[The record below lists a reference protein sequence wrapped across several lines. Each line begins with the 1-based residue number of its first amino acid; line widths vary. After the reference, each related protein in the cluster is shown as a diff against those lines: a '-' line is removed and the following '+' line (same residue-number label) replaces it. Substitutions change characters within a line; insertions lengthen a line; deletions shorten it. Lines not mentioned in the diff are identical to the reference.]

1 MLFIN
6 KQIGETPLQALD
18 RLRKEKPEFIKETLS
33 YIGRLDPMAEGLL
46 LVLVGEENKER
57 EKYLDLDKKY
67 EFEILFGFET
77 DTYDLLGLV
86 RETFWGGVSV
96 SPPAANGTPS
106 ESARSGWRAK
116 EVTLEHLT
124 KRFLGKHSQLY
135 PPFSSKPVNGK
146 PLWQWAREGR
156 LGEIEIPTHEIE
168 IFSLDY
174 LGEREISK
182 EGLIKTIEDNVSK
195 VTGDFRQKE
204 IIDSWRRAIV
214 DIGRNGQ
221 AENFALAKFV
231 VHCSTG
237 TYVRQLVQ
245 EIGKYLEKAVV
256 VFSLKRTEIITEI
269 IPQR

>member
-18 RLRKEKPEFIKETLS
+18 RLRKEKPEFAKETLS

-46 LVLVGEENKER
+46 LILVGEENKER
-57 EKYLDLDKKY
+57 EKYLNLDKKY

-77 DTYDLLGLV
+77 DTYDLLGL
-86 RETFWGGVSV
+86 
-96 SPPAANGTPS
+96 
-106 ESARSGWRAK
+106 AK
-116 EVTLEHLT
+116 ETVSQGAVALSPLLSTHSSPTRRGSRSLQETTPHHLA
-124 KRFLGKHSQLY
+124 KGFLGKHSQPY

-156 LGEIEIPTHEIE
+156 LDEIEIPTHEIE

-182 EGLIKTIEDNVSK
+182 EDLIKTIEDNVSK

-204 IIDSWRRAIV
+204 IIDSWKKAIDAGG
-214 DIGRNGQ
+214 DIKGQ
-221 AENFALAKFV
+221 EANFALAKFV

-245 EIGKYLEKAVV
+245 EIGKQIGQKTTT
-256 VFSLKRTEIITEI
+256 FSLKRLEMGVYKI
-269 IPQR
+269 

>member
-18 RLRKEKPEFIKETLS
+18 RLRKEKPELIKETLS

-46 LVLVGEENKER
+46 LVLVGEENKDR
-57 EKYLDLDKKY
+57 EKYLNLDKKY

-77 DTYDLLGLV
+77 DTYDLLGL
-86 RETFWGGVSV
+86 
-96 SPPAANGTPS
+96 
-106 ESARSGWRAK
+106 AK
-116 EVTLEHLT
+116 EDLLQGAAVLSPLLSIHSSPTRRGSRSLQELIPQHLVES
-124 KRFLGKHSQLY
+124 FIGKFSQPY

-156 LGEIEIPTHEIE
+156 LGEIEIPAHDIE
-168 IFSLDY
+168 IFGLDY

-182 EGLIKTIEDNVSK
+182 KDLIKTIEENISK
-195 VTGDFRQKE
+195 VTGNFRQKE
-204 IIDSWRRAIV
+204 IIDSWKKAIDACG
-214 DIGRNGQ
+214 DINGQ
-221 AENFALAKFV
+221 EANFALAKFA

-245 EIGKYLEKAVV
+245 EIGKQVGQKATT
-256 VFSLKRTEIITEI
+256 FSLKRLEMGVYKI
-269 IPQR
+269 